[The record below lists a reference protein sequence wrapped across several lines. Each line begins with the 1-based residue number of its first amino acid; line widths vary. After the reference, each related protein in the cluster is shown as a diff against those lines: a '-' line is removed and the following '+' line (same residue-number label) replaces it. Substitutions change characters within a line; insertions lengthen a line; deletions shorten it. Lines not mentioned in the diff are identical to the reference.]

1 MSLHFNQ
8 EILHGLPST
17 KGFYRKPWTKKSFTF
32 KNPFLGIFSN
42 NLDEFF
48 RVRVAGLKRAMDFKE
63 KVIAESFYQP
73 PSKILQKINDI
84 VMRQQQNFDKTWKK
98 IQKKWQTI
106 KFLLKQPK
114 TYRQSERICKKIF

>member
-1 MSLHFNQ
+1 
-8 EILHGLPST
+8 LPST
-17 KGFYRKPWTKKSFTF
+17 RGFYRKPWTKKSFTF

-73 PSKILQKINDI
+73 PSKILQKINEI
-84 VMRQQQNFDKTWKK
+84 VMNSSK
-98 IQKKWQTI
+98 ILI
-106 KFLLKQPK
+106 KPGKNSG
-114 TYRQSERICKKIF
+114 RNGRA